1 MASQWPAPSPDC
13 YLNIDAPPAVTLVRL
28 PLLLLS
34 GVVHHRGGKIL
45 ETPHPKKS
53 TMSSLLKPF
62 SVCEGPCE
70 SSGVRRGCP
79 SSAPHQQPPSRR
91 LAAATALG
99 SLSVY
104 QHSYAAKR
112 NLAAAAAGGRKITH
126 PGKAILAGNFV
137 FATQYRRFLPSQP
150 LNAFCTAQPNLN
162 LSPIDAIHAELGQNA
177 PAVMRY
183 HLHDVVAS
191 IASISYEEHV

>member
-1 MASQWPAPSPDC
+1 MVSQWPAPSPDC

-34 GVVHHRGGKIL
+34 GVVRHCGGKIL
-45 ETPHPKKS
+45 ETTHPEKS

-70 SSGVRRGCP
+70 SSVVRRGCP
-79 SSAPHQQPPSRR
+79 SSAPHQQPPSQR
-91 LAAATALG
+91 LPTATTLD

-104 QHSYAAKR
+104 QRSYAAKR
-112 NLAAAAAGGRKITH
+112 KLAAAAVGGRKITH

-137 FATQYRRFLPSQP
+137 FATQQRRFPP
-150 LNAFCTAQPNLN
+150 FTTA
-162 LSPIDAIHAELGQNA
+162 
-177 PAVMRY
+177 
-183 HLHDVVAS
+183 
-191 IASISYEEHV
+191 